1 MGSGMLY
8 ILRHGA
14 TGANADD
21 TFRGLRQIPLNTE
34 GRKQAKAAGEF
45 LKGRKITKICS
56 SDLNRAKET
65 AEIVGR
71 ILDAKVTI
79 DKRLRAWDVGAF
91 AGKSRKNHQKAF
103 DYYVEHPNVE
113 VPLGI
118 SRQQFVKK
126 LKSIFEEYR
135 SEPGWLFVTS
145 SSCCLE
151 FEKLAENKDPFGKPE
166 QAIPPGGVLA
176 IHGDVA
182 EEIFGDV
189 IKPANFGS

>member
-1 MGSGMLY
+1 MSSGVLY

-21 TFRGLRQIPLNTE
+21 TFRGLRQVPLNSE
-34 GRKQAKAAGEF
+34 GRKEAKKAGEF
-45 LKGRKITKICS
+45 LKGRRIKNICS
-56 SDLNRAKET
+56 SDLSRAKET
-65 AEIVGR
+65 AEIVGK
-71 ILDAKVTI
+71 ILGVKVVL

-91 AGKSRKNHQKAF
+91 SGKARKTHQKAF
-103 DYYVEHPNVE
+103 DYYVDHPDVE

-118 SRQQFVKK
+118 SRKQFVKT

-135 SEPGWLFVTS
+135 SKPGWLLVTS

-151 FEKLAENKDPFGKPE
+151 FEKLAEGKDPFGKAE

-176 IHGDVA
+176 IYGHEAD
-182 EEIFGDV
+182 EIFGDV

>member
-71 ILDAKVTI
+71 ILGAKVTI
-79 DKRLRAWDVGAF
+79 NL
-91 AGKSRKNHQKAF
+91 
-103 DYYVEHPNVE
+103 
-113 VPLGI
+113 
-118 SRQQFVKK
+118 VKI
-126 LKSIFEEYR
+126 LQR
-135 SEPGWLFVTS
+135 DT
-145 SSCCLE
+145 
-151 FEKLAENKDPFGKPE
+151 
-166 QAIPPGGVLA
+166 
-176 IHGDVA
+176 
-182 EEIFGDV
+182 EEID
-189 IKPANFGS
+189 